1 MTPDIDALARRLRAA
16 GCVFAEEEAGL
27 LLGEG
32 WSADELHARVARRVT
47 GEPLE
52 TVLGWVLFAGRR
64 LRVGPGVF
72 VPRRRTELLA
82 RAAAERMPTD
92 GVLVELCCGAA
103 PVAAVVPAR
112 EAHAADLSATALAW
126 ARLNAPQARVHE
138 GDLYSAL
145 PSDLRGRVDVL
156 VANAP
161 HVPSDEIRL
170 MPPEARVHEPRLAL
184 DGGAD
189 GARVQRRIAEE
200 APAWLAP
207 GGVLALETGPG
218 HPGPVLEAVVYA
230 GLDARL
236 VVDETVG
243 GAVVVGTPPA
253 ATRRAAGR

>member
-1 MTPDIDALARRLRAA
+1 MTSDIDALARRLRAA

-27 LLGEG
+27 LVDEG
-32 WSADELHARVARRVT
+32 WPADELDARVDRRVS

-82 RAAAERMPTD
+82 RVADERTAAN

-103 PVAAVVPAR
+103 PVAAVVPAG
-112 EAHAADLSATALAW
+112 EAHAADLSATALRW
-126 ARLNAPQARVHE
+126 ARLNAPQARLHE

-145 PSDLRGRVDVL
+145 PNDLRGRVDVL

-161 HVPSDEIRL
+161 HVPTDEIRL
-170 MPPEARVHEPRLAL
+170 MPPEAREHEPRLAL

-218 HPGPVLEAVVYA
+218 HAGPVLEAVLAA
-230 GLDARL
+230 GLDAQL
-236 VVDETVG
+236 VLDETVG

-253 ATRRAAGR
+253 AQRRAAGR